1 MKQQRILKSGI
12 TMEVLNGA
20 RDMEHGGQGRKQH
33 LPSVQFGIS
42 NEIESNVDHRLATT
56 LLSSSGRLIAV
67 DLALRPVL
75 RRIMAISC
83 SSKMEMNEIMK
94 NEK

>member
-1 MKQQRILKSGI
+1 MTDSDEEEELSAPA
-12 TMEVLNGA
+12 TM
-20 RDMEHGGQGRKQH
+20 
-33 LPSVQFGIS
+33 
-42 NEIESNVDHRLATT
+42 
-56 LLSSSGRLIAV
+56 LLSSSGLLVAV

-75 RRIMAISC
+75 WRIMAISC